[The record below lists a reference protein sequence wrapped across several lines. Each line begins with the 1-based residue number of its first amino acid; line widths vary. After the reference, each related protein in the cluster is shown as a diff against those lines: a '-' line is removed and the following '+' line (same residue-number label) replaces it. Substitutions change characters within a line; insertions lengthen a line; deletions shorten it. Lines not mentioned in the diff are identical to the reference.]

1 MKHEIAIM
9 QCLWKHAPAS
19 CTEILSYTKLDI
31 QEKGLYKILNTL
43 QKKDIITIA
52 EMRKN
57 TEITNRKPIRL
68 YAPLVT
74 EIEYMAQQ
82 IESIPNYEADTRLP
96 PLFQHLIRSVKKR
109 STIAILHE
117 IIAEAEKNLE

>member
-1 MKHEIAIM
+1 MLTPKEFEIMQPLWAQSPLSCSELLQSSRLQNATEKSVHEIIRIM
-9 QCLWKHAPAS
+9 L
-19 CTEILSYTKLDI
+19 
-31 QEKGLYKILNTL
+31 
-43 QKKDIITIA
+43 
-52 EMRKN
+52 RKN
-57 TEITNRKPIRL
+57 MIKIVDTRKGIRKPIRL